1 MAWFGAL
8 ISVFVS
14 LICLTHA
21 NVELDECIVMEEDS
35 HSVVLKSLSI
45 DPYPIILHKGLKY
58 DVAFELD
65 VQKEISMYAFISAT
79 VARIGFYSNIPLPC
93 LNIQD
98 IIDNI
103 PTFKPPGVKE
113 ITNTTMTP
121 SSNTTTK
128 TTTTEAKDTTTPK
141 TASPTTP
148 TPTTTTTPPHPF
160 LCFYDMQEI
169 FDWNDGSLCSAPGG
183 NCSSI
188 LGIGTH
194 KVSVQ
199 MTVPDWMDI
208 NFMGALDQ
216 YIAGSYILNLQ
227 LWDVTGPVG
236 CSSITFE
243 LGDPQAPETT
253 TPEINPENNVVIE
266 QCGNSSESSL
276 EVTSVLLSPYPITLH
291 SYRSYDLLFSFNVTE
306 EIPIDATVS
315 VAVEGV
321 EDDRV
326 VPIPCITDLGDPE
339 IFFVNDTCDYNLT
352 QIFNWNNGALCD
364 LFENGCDELREV
376 GVHEGKVTMK
386 VPAILGSIIAVGNLD
401 TFIAGSYRLTISI
414 LDNEDEE
421 LGCVAIT
428 LELYKPPTTTT
439 TSTTTTKMPDASDDA
454 ISYSSTLSFVLFF
467 LYISTYF

>member
-1 MAWFGAL
+1 M
-8 ISVFVS
+8 
-14 LICLTHA
+14 
-21 NVELDECIVMEEDS
+21 
-35 HSVVLKSLSI
+35 
-45 DPYPIILHKGLKY
+45 
-58 DVAFELD
+58 
-65 VQKEISMYAFISAT
+65 
-79 VARIGFYSNIPLPC
+79 ARIGFYSDIPLPC
-93 LNIQD
+93 LNVQD
-98 IIDNI
+98 IIDNF
-103 PTFKPPGVKE
+103 PTFKPPGIKE
-113 ITNTTMTP
+113 ITNTTMNP
-121 SSNTTTK
+121 STNTTTETI
-128 TTTTEAKDTTTPK
+128 TTAAQDTTPPT
-141 TASPTTP
+141 TASATPATPTTVTPTTATPSTP
-148 TPTTTTTPPHPF
+148 TPTTPPHP
-160 LCFYDMQEI
+160 LICFYNMEEV
-169 FDWNDGSLCSAPGG
+169 FDWNDGSLCSALGG

-194 KVSVQ
+194 KASVQ

-227 LWDVTGPVG
+227 LWDDGGPVG
-236 CSSITFE
+236 CSSIEFE

-266 QCGNSSESSL
+266 QCGNSSESSM

-326 VPIPCITDLGDPE
+326 VTIPCITDLGDPE
-339 IFFVNDTCDYNLT
+339 IFYVNDTCDYNLT
-352 QIFNWNNGALCD
+352 QVFDWNNGALCD
-364 LFENGCDELREV
+364 LFDNGCDELREV

-414 LDNEDEE
+414 LNNEYEE

-439 TSTTTTKMPDASDDA
+439 TSTTTTKMPDVSDDA

>member
-98 IIDNI
+98 IIDNF

-113 ITNTTMTP
+113 ITNTTMAP

-128 TTTTEAKDTTTPK
+128 TTTTEAQDTTTPT
-141 TASPTTP
+141 TATPTTA

-160 LCFYDMQEI
+160 LCFYDMQEV
-169 FDWNDGSLCSAPGG
+169 FDWNDGSLCSALGG

-227 LWDVTGPVG
+227 LWDDGGPVG
-236 CSSITFE
+236 CSSIEVE
-243 LGDPQAPETT
+243 LDDPQAPETT
-253 TPEINPENNVVIE
+253 TPELNPENNVVIE
-266 QCGNSSESSL
+266 QCGNSSESSM

-291 SYRSYDLLFSFNVTE
+291 SYRSYDLLFSFNVT
-306 EIPIDATVS
+306 
-315 VAVEGV
+315 
-321 EDDRV
+321 
-326 VPIPCITDLGDPE
+326 
-339 IFFVNDTCDYNLT
+339 
-352 QIFNWNNGALCD
+352 
-364 LFENGCDELREV
+364 
-376 GVHEGKVTMK
+376 
-386 VPAILGSIIAVGNLD
+386 
-401 TFIAGSYRLTISI
+401 
-414 LDNEDEE
+414 
-421 LGCVAIT
+421 
-428 LELYKPPTTTT
+428 
-439 TSTTTTKMPDASDDA
+439 
-454 ISYSSTLSFVLFF
+454 
-467 LYISTYF
+467 

>member
-8 ISVFVS
+8 IFVFVS

-65 VQKEISMYAFISAT
+65 VQKEISLSSFISAT

-98 IIDNI
+98 IIDNF

-113 ITNTTMTP
+113 I
-121 SSNTTTK
+121 
-128 TTTTEAKDTTTPK
+128 
-141 TASPTTP
+141 
-148 TPTTTTTPPHPF
+148 TTTTPPHPF

-169 FDWNDGSLCSAPGG
+169 FDWNNGGLCSALGG

-236 CSSITFE
+236 CSSIEFE

-253 TPEINPENNVVIE
+253 TPELNPENNVLLE
-266 QCGNSSESSL
+266 QCGNFSESSM

-306 EIPIDATVS
+306 KIPIDATVS

-339 IFFVNDTCDYNLT
+339 IFSVNDTCDYNLT
-352 QIFNWNNGALCD
+352 QVFDWNNGALCD
-364 LFENGCDELREV
+364 LFDNGCDELREV

-414 LDNEDEE
+414 LNNENEE

-439 TSTTTTKMPDASDDA
+439 TSTTTTKMPDVSDDA